1 MKRSILLTLT
11 MTLLATSV
19 AAQAVMRPRPGV
31 GLTAIPKTTA
41 QTRQTILDAGALA
54 ARAQPAAPF
63 LALGALRTMRTGAG
77 LDPRITIPDLTS
89 PFQLTPATQSV
100 EGRGSLLIVGQIY
113 LPDPKPAGFEGQAV
127 ITRFRYFYGKDGYDA
142 PAKVTVTINA
152 QKNKFYAVDCLA
164 QIDQGIFAR
173 NAEYEIQGS
182 NADTFG
188 TIAPKAGH
196 IVFNVRKTDSD
207 GEITILFKPE
217 RVEGSATGN
226 SYETTIMDFWGCQ
239 ISSG

>member
-1 MKRSILLTLT
+1 MKRAILLTLT

-100 EGRGSLLIVGQIY
+100 EGRGSLLIEGQIY
-113 LPDPKPAGFEGQAV
+113 VPNPKPVGFQGQAT
-127 ITRFRYFYGKDGYDA
+127 ITRVASSTPGQFDYGK
-142 PAKVTVTINA
+142 VVVTINA
-152 QKNKFYAVDCLA
+152 QKDKFYAVECLA
-164 QIDQGIFAR
+164 QID
-173 NAEYEIQGS
+173 
-182 NADTFG
+182 
-188 TIAPKAGH
+188 
-196 IVFNVRKTDSD
+196 
-207 GEITILFKPE
+207 
-217 RVEGSATGN
+217 RV
-226 SYETTIMDFWGCQ
+226 DLP
-239 ISSG
+239 